1 MDCSK
6 DVSQQ
11 FCEGVLWALA
21 VLESEVGWEA
31 RGSSH
36 MSTVNG
42 L

>member
-21 VLESEVGWEA
+21 VLESE
-31 RGSSH
+31 S
-36 MSTVNG
+36 G
-42 L
+42 LGGKG